1 MQLKVATSKLLFF
14 LLGGVIHSFLSFLL
28 VSLFSV
34 KSKEVK
40 RKQDLKRA
48 GGGREG
54 GVGGH
59 SNDKGGK

>member
-1 MQLKVATSKLLFF
+1 MA
-14 LLGGVIHSFLSFLL
+14 VIHSFLSFVP

-48 GGGREG
+48 EGAGYGVWMCTAMLRKGRKA
-54 GVGGH
+54 VKSKH
-59 SNDKGGK
+59 